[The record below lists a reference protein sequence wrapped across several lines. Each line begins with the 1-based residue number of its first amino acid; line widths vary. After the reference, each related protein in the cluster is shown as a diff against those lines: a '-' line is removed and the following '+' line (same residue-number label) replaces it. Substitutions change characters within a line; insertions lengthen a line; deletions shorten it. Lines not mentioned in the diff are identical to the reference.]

1 MMTITAE
8 KIVELFEKDPKSRKR
23 LAEILVTEPDIRL
36 AIINAVLKDVSTK
49 QDIAELRKTLEKD
62 LARLEDNI
70 ENVRKELKEEI
81 TATKQDIAELR
92 KTLEKDLARLEDN
105 IENVRKELKEEIT
118 ATKQD
123 IAELRKTLEN
133 RIEREVSRLEAEIDR
148 LYKLL
153 LVSVIGILISIITT
167 ILIRIIM
174 P

>member
-62 LARLEDNI
+62 LARLEG
-70 ENVRKELKEEI
+70 
-81 TATKQDIAELR
+81 
-92 KTLEKDLARLEDN
+92 N

>member
-92 KTLEKDLARLEDN
+92 KTLE
-105 IENVRKELKEEIT
+105 
-118 ATKQD
+118 
-123 IAELRKTLEN
+123 N